1 VKGST
6 GPQPLRP
13 HTRSNRP
20 IHQSC
25 SSEGGATA
33 GELPFGT
40 MWPIARSTP
49 VFRQGQPR
57 TNKRKCGIQP
67 ANQSLITDVFRS
79 RPHLCTIHSRHPPAS
94 MAARGRSIA
103 RSALDWGHQS
113 ALARCRCH
121 GRRPHGP
128 QLEEVPPPIASP
140 VDSGRRHNRRPHPAT
155 ASEESRPGC
164 GHGLVSLTDPSATS
178 ACPAVL
184 KLLGAVTDSGDV
196 VRAGLKR

>member
-79 RPHLCTIHSRHPPAS
+79 RPHLCTIHSRHLQPAWQPE
-94 MAARGRSIA
+94 G
-103 RSALDWGHQS
+103 DQS
-113 ALARCRCH
+113 RAQRLTGDIRVLWPGAS
-121 GRRPHGP
+121 
-128 QLEEVPPPIASP
+128 PIAVQHSAAIGGGADVP
-140 VDSGRRHNRRPHPAT
+140 GHIVGLIACQHQDGQSEPACVT
-155 ASEESRPGC
+155 VVMPPRAQAGAAAD
-164 GHGLVSLTDPSATS
+164 VSATDRK
-178 ACPAVL
+178 ARQ
-184 KLLGAVTDSGDV
+184 DS
-196 VRAGLKR
+196 